1 MSFSISTKQVVT
13 VRQDGSE
20 LSTPWW
26 EIASRRDGPTLLVIA
41 AQHGN
46 EVQGTEVIRRFA
58 PICAEGLVA
67 GTVMLV
73 PMANLLAIR
82 HRRNSAKIGPEEK
95 QTELHNENNLNRHW
109 PGDLQGNDVAR
120 ISHGLDESVVTRA
133 SHVVDLHCWSRLTAS
148 ATLGCDVGESRLLAQ
163 ATGMRFISWS
173 DMPEEITLPTQLRKY
188 SILRGKAAVT
198 IEFAGQFCVDE
209 RQVIGGV
216 RALANIARLL
226 DMLEGEPEIPPNSG
240 IAVTDDNTTVVE
252 TPRSGLFVEAPGLRL
267 EDRVEAG
274 QSLGHLLLDD
284 DLSTIELTSPVGGWL
299 HGYGSHR
306 PKRDVSL
313 ADQHPYC
320 EAGES
325 IATIVSA
332 QEDM

>member
-1 MSFSISTKQVVT
+1 MGTEISQKRVVT
-13 VRQDGSE
+13 TLHDGRRIA
-20 LSTPWW
+20 TPWW
-26 EIASRRDGPTLLVIA
+26 KIDSGREGPTLLVVA

-46 EVQGTEVIRRFA
+46 EVQGTEAIRRFA

-73 PMANLLAIR
+73 PMANLLAVWY
-82 HRRNSAKIGPEEK
+82 RRNSVEIGPEEK
-95 QTELHNENNLNRHW
+95 QTDLHKENNMNRKW
-109 PGDLQGNDVAR
+109 PGDRRGNDIERVTHAL
-120 ISHGLDESVVTRA
+120 HETLVTRA
-133 SHVVDLHCWSRLTAS
+133 THVVDLHCWCRLTAP

-163 ATGMRFISWS
+163 ATGMRFITWS
-173 DMPEEITLPTQLRKY
+173 DMPDEITLPTQLRKY
-188 SILRGKAAVT
+188 TISRGNAAVT

-209 RQVIGGV
+209 RQVLGGV
-216 RALANIARLL
+216 RALINIARLL
-226 DMLEGEPEIPPNSG
+226 DMLEGEPEIPSDSG
-240 IAVTDDNTTVVE
+240 IVVSDENTTVVE
-252 TPRSGLFVEAPGLRL
+252 APRSGLFVDAPGLRL

-274 QSLGHLLLDD
+274 QSLGHLLGDD
-284 DLSTIELTSPVGGWL
+284 DLSTIELIAPVGGWL
-299 HGYGSHR
+299 QGYGSHR

-320 EAGES
+320 EAGEP